1 MYLFVVFLV
10 ISHQCMVMDRLKNMR
25 YLILSS
31 IKDSLSSIT
40 ASNGKTVVGD
50 ELDTVQR
57 EATVIYF
64 GYYPNI
70 LLDVVTRNTKNP
82 PG

>member
-1 MYLFVVFLV
+1 
-10 ISHQCMVMDRLKNMR
+10 MVMDRLKNMR

>member
-1 MYLFVVFLV
+1 
-10 ISHQCMVMDRLKNMR
+10 MVMDRLKNMR

-57 EATVIYF
+57 GATVIYF